1 LQGPGADTL
10 NTVFG
15 DCLVKYID
23 VLGRKG
29 CCRTALEFCK
39 LLLGL
44 NPKDDTHG
52 VLLRI
57 DYYAN
62 RAKES
67 EYLLEFCSQFGQQ
80 IYSNNVKSCTI
91 PCIRLMPNLIM
102 TQAMAIKHVCQD
114 EEEAKNHNEEIS
126 ESINKV
132 NSAIET
138 GKIYELF
145 NFHEPKRIQADI

>member
-1 LQGPGADTL
+1 LQGPGADNL

-67 EYLLEFCSQFGQQ
+67 EYLLEFC
-80 IYSNNVKSCTI
+80 
-91 PCIRLMPNLIM
+91 
-102 TQAMAIKHVCQD
+102 
-114 EEEAKNHNEEIS
+114 
-126 ESINKV
+126 
-132 NSAIET
+132 
-138 GKIYELF
+138 
-145 NFHEPKRIQADI
+145 